1 MNKDDI
7 LSIDDWIKISIKFS
21 GVCLNCKKRLN
32 SGDYGYW
39 SRISK
44 SILHELCY
52 NSLFFQSSSSSS
64 AIKESSGVV
73 GVTSVLD
80 KSNSKTISLDGI
92 TTSPPPPP
100 PTASGATDNG
110 ISNSNNNIK
119 KKGKKI
125 KCFICNKY
133 IDFNNDF
140 IISLLKLGEKYNS
153 NLDILYCYDCL
164 ENFDNDV
171 YENYKKK
178 FLSQI

>member
-39 SRISK
+39 SRVSK

-52 NSLFFQSSSSSS
+52 NSLFFPSSS

-73 GVTSVLD
+73 GGSSVLD

-92 TTSPPPPP
+92 TASPPTLLLLLLLP
-100 PTASGATDNG
+100 ASDATDNG
-110 ISNSNNNIK
+110 ISNSSNNIK
-119 KKGKKI
+119 KKGRK
-125 KCFICNKY
+125 
-133 IDFNNDF
+133 
-140 IISLLKLGEKYNS
+140 
-153 NLDILYCYDCL
+153 
-164 ENFDNDV
+164 
-171 YENYKKK
+171 
-178 FLSQI
+178 